1 MLAGVTAPEETQAP
15 GAEFGASETPH
26 SISTNLSP
34 EDRRI
39 VRGCLILLA
48 VLGGGS
54 LLGSASS
61 LYLVN
66 SLPLLL
72 IALSP
77 IGRNLILVAPT
88 VDPLLFV
95 TIATCRRTLFYL
107 PCFYLGRTLGPA
119 GLDWL
124 ERRAPGAER
133 FIRWLERIF
142 QRARHPAVFFLLGPA
157 MSTIAG
163 NSGMSVRVW
172 LPLIVGGLIL
182 RMVLTVLF
190 GEIFREPIEWL
201 LELIDE
207 YKLPGTIVIVLVIA
221 AYQIWKRRRR

>member
-1 MLAGVTAPEETQAP
+1 MLAGVTAPEKAQAP
-15 GAEFGASETPH
+15 NAGFGAAGIP
-26 SISTNLSP
+26 SISAHLSP

-39 VRGCLILLA
+39 VRGCLIVLA
-48 VLGGGS
+48 VLGSGS
-54 LLGSASS
+54 LLGTASS

-88 VDPLLFV
+88 VNPVLFV
-95 TIATCRRTLFYL
+95 TIATFRRTLFYL
-107 PCFYLGRTLGPA
+107 PCFYLGKTLGPA

-133 FIRWLERIF
+133 FVRWLERIF
-142 QRARHPAVFFLLGPA
+142 HRARHPAVFFLLGPA

-172 LPLIVGGLIL
+172 LPLVRHPTCATAHHLQPDDELGPKQASVEGRFSPGA
-182 RMVLTVLF
+182 RM
-190 GEIFREPIEWL
+190 
-201 LELIDE
+201 
-207 YKLPGTIVIVLVIA
+207 
-221 AYQIWKRRRR
+221 